1 MAEIRK
7 PKAAIVAENHRIR
20 AFAMSLLGTILSA
33 LCNVVLV
40 LLLAPLFQGVLRKIT
55 AVVQSRQGPPL
66 RQPYYDLLKLLGK
79 EDIESGQ
86 TPMMQ
91 RFAAYLSL
99 ATVLTLAC
107 LVPMGFAAPL
117 NGAGDIILLI
127 YLLTLSGICTL
138 LAGLAAGSTYSLVG
152 ISREMMT
159 MIALEPL
166 LAVALVA
173 GAIHAGSFRLDT
185 VLNGSVYGNSRFP
198 WSGALLAGVMLM
210 SFQAFVQRVPF
221 DISEAETEL
230 MEGPLMEYS
239 GPKLALFKCAQMA
252 KLVIYSAL
260 VVGLFVPWGSS
271 LVFPLGWLIFWAKVL
286 GLVLLVTLVAAT
298 HARYRIDQAIRFF
311 ASLLVVALG
320 ALILASYG
328 Y

>member
-1 MAEIRK
+1 MSTTLVIIIGALTN
-7 PKAAIVAENHRIR
+7 VA
-20 AFAMSLLGTILSA
+20 L
-33 LCNVVLV
+33 VLV
-40 LLLAPLFQGVLRKIT
+40 LAPFFQGVLRKVT
-55 AVVQSRQGPPL
+55 ARVQSRQGPPIW
-66 RQPYYDLLKLLGK
+66 QPYYDLLKLLGK

-86 TPMMQ
+86 TPAMQ

-117 NGAGDIILLI
+117 NGSGDVILVI

-166 LAVALVA
+166 LAVAIVA
-173 GAIHAGSFRLDT
+173 GAVHTGSFRLDA
-185 VLNGSVYGNSRFP
+185 VLDGSVYATGGFP
-198 WSGALLAGVMLM
+198 WSGVVLLGVMLL

-221 DISEAETEL
+221 DIAEAETEL

-239 GPKLALFKCAQMA
+239 GPKLALFKYAQMGR
-252 KLVIYSAL
+252 LVIYSAL
-260 VVGLFVPWGSS
+260 FVGLFVPWGSGW
-271 LVFPLGWLIFWAKVL
+271 VFPLSWVIFWLKVF

-311 ASLLVVALG
+311 ACLLVVALG
-320 ALILASYG
+320 ALIMASYG